1 MRIPRRFLAAAAAV
15 PLLASAM
22 VVLTPGVAEAVTCG
36 QSWSDKDK
44 SGSGFPDGP
53 GSPGEVTLRSGIY
66 GDCASRGTTY
76 GIRLWYHCYR
86 ANSYGHT
93 WTNVR
98 IDGTNVN
105 GWVYDAYL
113 DDGGSTVAC

>member
-1 MRIPRRFLAAAAAV
+1 VGFVQLAT
-15 PLLASAM
+15 M
-22 VVLTPGVAEAVTCG
+22 VILTPGVAEAATCG

-53 GSPGEVTLRSGIY
+53 GSPSQVTLPSGIY
-66 GDCASRGTTY
+66 GACSSRGDVY
-76 GIRLWYHCYR
+76 GIRLCYHCYR
-86 ANSYGHT
+86 VNSYGNT

-113 DDGGSTVAC
+113 SNGGSTVPC